1 MKSTNKNIFMAV
13 LSGTG
18 GFITAYIILGL
29 FVTIFFGSG
38 YYLIKKHNK
47 KNTKLL
53 KEIQPMQYLGILLC
67 IIGIIPFIRYLP
79 EILISPNTSNLYA
92 VCLEIIFLL
101 FSFID
106 KYICKLS

>member
-1 MKSTNKNIFMAV
+1 MKSANKNLFMTI

-18 GFITAYIILGL
+18 GFLAAYIILGL
-29 FVTIFFGSG
+29 LVTIFFGSG

-67 IIGIIPFIRYLP
+67 IIGMLPFIKYFFAGFLM
-79 EILISPNTSNLYA
+79 EGGSLLADNLFA
-92 VCLEIIFLL
+92 E
-101 FSFID
+101 
-106 KYICKLS
+106 

>member
-38 YYLIKKHNK
+38 YYLVKKYNK

-67 IIGIIPFIRYLP
+67 IIGIIPFIRYFFAGFLM
-79 EILISPNTSNLYA
+79 EGGTMLADNLFG
-92 VCLEIIFLL
+92 E
-101 FSFID
+101 
-106 KYICKLS
+106 

>member
-1 MKSTNKNIFMAV
+1 MKSVNKNIFMAV

-18 GFITAYIILGL
+18 GFLTAYIILGL
-29 FVTIFFGSG
+29 LVTVFFGSG

-67 IIGIIPFIRYLP
+67 IIGMLPFIKYFFAGFLM
-79 EILISPNTSNLYA
+79 ESGSMLADNLFGA
-92 VCLEIIFLL
+92 
-101 FSFID
+101 
-106 KYICKLS
+106 